1 MGYNR
6 TMSFTA
12 RRLQRASVTM
22 SVPEPTGPN
31 ILAGRTFI
39 SSVAES
45 SSQPGNGIGRIT
57 DQDDM
62 TRWIS
67 EPASPVTLT
76 VDLQGVY
83 ELSQLRIIWAAD
95 TIRDY
100 TIAMSNDGTTWT
112 TIASGTT
119 NNTLKQLSVYT
130 SFTNTPK
137 GRYLRIYG
145 ANRWST
151 EWGNSIW
158 EVAAYG
164 TLDSSIPVHAVPV
177 GGPTGIA
184 WGAPAFEDNFN
195 GTSLDTTRWA
205 SSWFGG
211 STMNDVATS
220 SANVSVSGGNLILR
234 LPSNSSGALVSTN
247 HDEGLQ
253 NPFSFTYGYAE
264 ARIYF
269 PGSGATIYNWPA
281 WWTNGQVWPGNGEND
296 IAEGL
301 GTMTV
306 NYHSSSGAH
315 NQGTVPGVWANA
327 FHTYA
332 LHRKPGSCDVYYD
345 GALVKSYATND
356 GGAPHYLILNIGR
369 AWGSNERYGSEYA
382 MLVDYVR
389 VWTP

>member
-1 MGYNR
+1 
-6 TMSFTA
+6 MSISA
-12 RRLQRASVTM
+12 RRRQRVAPPLAAPV
-22 SVPEPTGPN
+22 GPN
-31 ILAGRTFI
+31 LLEGKLFV

-45 SSQPGNGIGRIT
+45 TLQPGNGIAHLT
-57 DQDDM
+57 DQDEA

-67 EPASPVTLT
+67 QPESPVTLT

-83 ELSQLRIIWAAD
+83 TLDHLRIVWAAD

-100 TIAMSNDGTTWT
+100 TIAMSTDGSSWT

-119 NNTLKQLSVYT
+119 NNTLRQVSVYT
-130 SFTNTPK
+130 SFSGTPK

-158 EVAAYG
+158 EIAAYG
-164 TLDSSIPVHAVPV
+164 TLDSSVPVHAVPV
-177 GGPTGIA
+177 GGPTGIT
-184 WGAPAFEDNFN
+184 WGAPIFEDNFEGTTLSSRWAPGWWGN
-195 GTSLDTTRWA
+195 GTMNNVTTSA
-205 SSWFGG
+205 
-211 STMNDVATS
+211 
-220 SANVSVSGGNLILR
+220 ANVSVSGGNLRLS
-234 LPSNSSGALVSTN
+234 LPSSSSGALVTTN
-247 HDEGLQ
+247 PNDYAAD
-253 NPFSFTYGYAE
+253 PFTFTYGYAE

-269 PGSGATIYNWPA
+269 PGSGTTIYNWPA
-281 WWTNGQVWPGNGEND
+281 WWTNGQTWPATGEND

-315 NQGTVPGVWANA
+315 NQGTIPGTWSNA

-345 GALVKSYATND
+345 GVLVKSYSTDD
-356 GGAPHYLILNIGR
+356 GGAPHYLILNIGSGYGP
-369 AWGSNERYGSEYA
+369 ARYGNDYQV
-382 MLVDYVR
+382 LVDYVR
-389 VWTP
+389 VWNT